1 MVGPRNQELQKCK
14 LEKHTIFGPI
24 DHDDIKT
31 HNRKY
36 MTGLAQNKMQIKE
49 INFPGSKFTKSDV
62 HLKMLENDI
71 KDSSTLANRLKEKH
85 KLLNLQRT
93 YASKVFSTNKS
104 DIKKNRLAGR
114 SGSPLDP
121 QSKKAKISALP
132 KIIYDEEEKKK
143 DYQYLQKRNNIGND
157 YLASLR
163 NNTRDANIIL
173 ANLTNTTPKK
183 GPISPSNK
191 DAIPHQTNP

>member
-1 MVGPRNQELQKCK
+1 
-14 LEKHTIFGPI
+14 
-24 DHDDIKT
+24 
-31 HNRKY
+31 

-49 INFPGSKFTKSDV
+49 INFPGAKFTKSET
-62 HLKMLENDI
+62 HLKTLENDI

-85 KLLNLQRT
+85 KLLNIQRT

-104 DIKKNRLAGR
+104 DINKTKLAGR

-121 QSKKAKISALP
+121 HSKKTKISALP
-132 KIIYDEEEKKK
+132 KIVYDEEEKKK

-163 NNTRDANIIL
+163 NNTRE
-173 ANLTNTTPKK
+173 TNTL
-183 GPISPSNK
+183 
-191 DAIPHQTNP
+191 